1 MSLKI
6 MQEIQQLLALTRA
19 LKEKYKHHNK
29 SFTLDGKLVGDIGE
43 VLVAEQYGL
52 TLYGDNTPVHD
63 GFVTGD
69 ENKKVQIK
77 ASFNNYF
84 YFSKD
89 LNNIPQ
95 YFIAVQLKEDG
106 TFEEVFNGLGALI
119 YDKMLSHLPNERKH
133 NYRLSVKKL
142 QKLNNEPNNE
152 KIKRICK

>member
-1 MSLKI
+1 
-6 MQEIQQLLALTRA
+6 MQEIQQLLAITSA
-19 LKEKYKHHNK
+19 LKEKYKHYNK

-77 ASFNNYF
+77 ASFNKYF

-89 LNNIPQ
+89 LKNMPQ
-95 YFIAVQLKEDG
+95 YFIAIQLKEDG
-106 TFEEVFNGLGALI
+106 TFEEVYNGLGVLI
-119 YDKMLSHLPNERKH
+119 YDKMLRHLSNERKH

-142 QKLNNEPNNE
+142 LELNDDPEND
-152 KIKRICK
+152 KIKRING

>member
-1 MSLKI
+1 
-6 MQEIQQLLALTRA
+6 MQEIQQLLAITRA
-19 LKEKYKHHNK
+19 LKEKYKHHCK

-43 VLVAEQYGL
+43 VLVAEHYGL

>member
-1 MSLKI
+1 
-6 MQEIQQLLALTRA
+6 MQEIQQLLAITSA
-19 LKEKYKHHNK
+19 LKEKYKHHYK

-89 LNNIPQ
+89 LSNIPQ
-95 YFIAVQLKEDG
+95 YFIAIQLKEDG
-106 TFEEVFNGLGALI
+106 AFEEVYNGLGVLI

-142 QKLNNEPNNE
+142 IELNDDPEND
-152 KIKRICK
+152 KIKRING

>member
-1 MSLKI
+1 ML
-6 MQEIQQLLALTRA
+6 EIKELLEITHS

-43 VLVAEQYGL
+43 VLVAEYYGL
-52 TLYGDNTPVHD
+52 TLYGDNKKVYD
-63 GFVTGD
+63 GFLTGD
-69 ENKKVQIK
+69 ESKQVQIK

-106 TFEEVFNGLGALI
+106 TFEEVYNGKGALI
-119 YDKMLSHLPNERKH
+119 YERMLSHLPYERKH
-133 NYRLSVKKL
+133 NYRLSVIKL
-142 QKLNNEPNNE
+142 KALNNDSDNE
-152 KIKRICK
+152 KIKRIDE

>member
-1 MSLKI
+1 

-43 VLVAEQYGL
+43 VLVAEHYGL
-52 TLYGDNTPVHD
+52 TLYGDNTPTHD

-69 ENKKVQIK
+69 ESKQVQIK

-89 LNNIPQ
+89 LNNIPN
-95 YFIAVQLKEDG
+95 YFIAVLLKEDG
-106 TFEEVFNGLGALI
+106 TFDEIFNGKGQFI
-119 YDKMLSHLPNERKH
+119 YEKMLCDLPKERKH

-142 QKLNNEPNNE
+142 QELNEDPQNE
-152 KIKRICK
+152 KILRIHE

>member
-1 MSLKI
+1 MR
-6 MQEIQQLLALTRA
+6 TFCW
-19 LKEKYKHHNK
+19 N
-29 SFTLDGKLVGDIGE
+29 D
-43 VLVAEQYGL
+43 
-52 TLYGDNTPVHD
+52 
-63 GFVTGD
+63 D

-84 YFSKD
+84 YLSKD

-106 TFEEVFNGLGALI
+106 TFEEVFNGLGTLI

-142 QKLNNEPNNE
+142 QELNNDPEND
-152 KIKRICK
+152 KINRING

>member
-1 MSLKI
+1 
-6 MQEIQQLLALTRA
+6 MQEIQQLLTITRA
-19 LKEKYKHHNK
+19 LKEKYKHHRK

-84 YFSKD
+84 YFTKD

-95 YFIAVQLKEDG
+95 YFIAVQLQEDG
-106 TFEEVFNGLGALI
+106 RFKEVYNGLGVLI
-119 YDKMLSHLPNERKH
+119 YEKMLRHLPNERKH

-142 QKLNNEPNNE
+142 QELHNDPENV
-152 KIKRICK
+152 KIKLLKP

>member
-1 MSLKI
+1 
-6 MQEIQQLLALTRA
+6 MQEIQQLLAISSA

-77 ASFNNYF
+77 ASFNKYF

-89 LNNIPQ
+89 LSNVPQ
-95 YFIAVQLKEDG
+95 YFIAIQLKEDG
-106 TFEEVFNGLGALI
+106 TFEEVYNGLGVLI
-119 YDKMLSHLPNERKH
+119 YDKMLRHLSNERKH

-142 QKLNNEPNNE
+142 LELNDDPEND
-152 KIKRICK
+152 KIKRINE

>member
-1 MSLKI
+1 
-6 MQEIQQLLALTRA
+6 MQEIQQLLAITRA
-19 LKEKYKHHNK
+19 LKEKYKLHNK

-52 TLYGDNTPVHD
+52 TLYGDNTPFHD

-106 TFEEVFNGLGALI
+106 TFEDCRRDHFLVF
-119 YDKMLSHLPNERKH
+119 
-133 NYRLSVKKL
+133 
-142 QKLNNEPNNE
+142 
-152 KIKRICK
+152 

>member
-1 MSLKI
+1 
-6 MQEIQQLLALTRA
+6 MQEIQQLLAITRA
-19 LKEKYKHHNK
+19 LKEKYKHYNK

-77 ASFNNYF
+77 ASFNNSF

-142 QKLNNEPNNE
+142 QELNNDPEND
-152 KIKRICK
+152 KINRING

>member
-1 MSLKI
+1 
-6 MQEIQQLLALTRA
+6 MQEIQQLLAITRA
-19 LKEKYKHHNK
+19 LKEKYKLHNK

-43 VLVAEQYGL
+43 VLVAEHYGL
-52 TLYGDNTPVHD
+52 TLYGDNTPVYD

-84 YFSKD
+84 YFTKD
-89 LNNIPQ
+89 LINMPQ

-106 TFEEVFNGLGALI
+106 TFEEVFNGLGTLI

-142 QKLNNEPNNE
+142 QELNNDPEND
-152 KIKRICK
+152 KINRING